1 VSKKRPLIFSTAS
14 YEYLRQAIIACKGFE
29 PGEIE
34 RKNFPDGEVYNRIT
48 ADVKGR
54 DVILLGG
61 TISDSDTMEV
71 YDLGCALV
79 KYGAQ
84 SLTLVVPFYGYSTM
98 ERAVKS
104 GEVVKAKTRA
114 RLLSNIPSAREGNR
128 VLMVDLHAE
137 GIPHY
142 FEGNISTEHIYAKD
156 LVIKAARKLAG
167 GRPFVLASTDA
178 GRAKWV
184 ESLANDIG
192 CGAAFAI
199 KRRISG
205 DKTEIVGIAGDVNG
219 VLVILYDDMIRT
231 GGSLIEA
238 ASAYKTKGGAAE
250 LMVIATHGLFPGN
263 ALDRLRNSG
272 LFSRV
277 VCTDSHPRAVSLAND
292 FLEVETIAGLLAKNL
307 KGKAGV

>member
-14 YEYLRQAIIACKGFE
+14 YEYLRQAIIDCKGFE
-29 PGEIE
+29 PGNID
-34 RKNFPDGEVYNRIT
+34 RDAFPDGETYHRIT
-48 ADVKGR
+48 SSVKGR

-61 TISDSDTMEV
+61 TISDSDTLEV

-142 FEGNISTEHIYAKD
+142 FEGNISTEHLYAKD
-156 LVIKAARKLAG
+156 LVITAARKLAA

-205 DKTEIVGIAGDVNG
+205 NKTEIVGIAGDVTG
-219 VLVILYDDMIRT
+219 KLVILYDDMIRT

-238 ASAYKTKGGAAE
+238 AKAYLKAGAAE
-250 LMVIATHGLFPGN
+250 VMVIATHGLLPGN
-263 ALDRLRNSG
+263 ALQRLRESG
-272 LFSRV
+272 LFTRV
-277 VCTDSHPRAVSLAND
+277 VTTDSHPRAVSLAND
-292 FLEVETIAGLLAKNL
+292 FLEVESVAVLLAKGL
-307 KGKAGV
+307 KGKAGI